1 MTDSKPK
8 GIPFDPMQL
17 IWTDANGA
25 PIDGAKLFRR
35 YPRPEDTAS
44 ADLLKRLGITPTDT
58 PPDAGDPSHREI

>member
-8 GIPFDPMQL
+8 GIPFDPLQL
-17 IWTDANGA
+17 TWTGANGE

-58 PPDAGDPSHREI
+58 PPAAGDPSHREI